1 MRKPR
6 PIVFSLQ
13 EITITRE
20 GDSAN
25 IEYKDPAY
33 GTTHLTIGPEVEA
46 MTDQEIMDL
55 YNDTLKAQAELA
67 MKPWMATEI
76 PLGSPQIEYS
86 ERCNQWSARGH
97 VLRCLVDDT
106 ADGEREPV
114 IEVDGKELTWH
125 AFGKMIVSFA
135 GWGMRIEFT
144 PEDETHR
151 RPKLVVKEPESK

>member
-1 MRKPR
+1 MATSEPRKPAHIPIRKPR
-6 PIVFSLQ
+6 PLVSSLQ
-13 EITITRE
+13 EITITRTK
-20 GDSAN
+20 DSAI

-67 MKPWMATEI
+67 MKPWMAAEI

-114 IEVDGKELTWH
+114 IEVDGKELSWYE
-125 AFGKMIVSFA
+125 FGKMIVSFA

-144 PEDETHR
+144 PEDETH
-151 RPKLVVKEPESK
+151 